1 MYLRVLSSFHRLLNV
16 LHVLHLAHRLQI
28 SLQLFQVFVLLV
40 ILQLEN
46 GEVPMAEWMRVSVYF
61 SVLTKRARRLTISER
76 MSSISL

>member
-28 SLQLFQVFVLLV
+28 SLQLFHVFVLLV

-46 GEVPMAEWMRVSVYF
+46 GEVPTAEWMRVSVYF